1 MLPERTLLWH
11 YRSRHEHLIA
21 FSNAK
26 IYKGSLITFPS
37 NVDRAPNVG
46 VEYTYV
52 PSGYYDRGGR
62 KGNVIEAEKVVDLIF
77 EHIRQ
82 FPNRSLGVIAFG
94 EVQQLAI
101 DTVLRR
107 RRMEDQQYESFF
119 DEDRQEAFFIKS
131 LENVQGDERDTII
144 FSIGYA
150 KDASGVMRMNFGPL
164 SKTGGERR
172 LNVAITRAKYNVKLV
187 GSILPTDIST
197 DRISADGP
205 KLLRG
210 YIDFAINGPSIL
222 ENEITESDCV
232 ELDSPFEAAVYNF
245 LDRKGYKL
253 ATQVGCSGYRID
265 MAVKHPTLSGRYVL
279 GIECD
284 GAAYHSARTAR
295 ERDRL
300 RQDVLESMG
309 WKIYRIWSTDWIKDP
324 VTEGQRLMEAVD
336 NAINSYAESAPEVQ
350 APIQQEIFDTAESF
364 MTIEDKPVSIADIA
378 NPYGFDP
385 PNITDFSILPRNRS
399 GHPGLADCIELLVRN
414 EYPIHYELLCQKISP
429 LLGREKATSVVR
441 KEVDYALRLMGERV
455 TRKGDFFY
463 PASFTEIPVRQ
474 ANGRN
479 IKHISTDELAAA
491 MLRVLSKCVG
501 TTRTALIDETTRALG
516 FNRRGTNIA
525 RAMNDAFEQL
535 KAEEKIQDIDGK
547 VKFCD

>member
-1 MLPERTLLWH
+1 M
-11 YRSRHEHLIA
+11 IA

-26 IYKGSLITFPS
+26 IYKGNLITFPS
-37 NVDRAPNVG
+37 NVDRAPDMG

-62 KGNVIEAEKVVDLIF
+62 KGNIIEAEKVVDLIF
-77 EHIRQ
+77 EHFRL

-94 EVQQLAI
+94 GVQQLAI
-101 DTVLRR
+101 DTALRR
-107 RRMEDQQYESFF
+107 RRMENQQYEQFF
-119 DEDRQEAFFIKS
+119 DENRSESFFIKS
-131 LENVQGDERDTII
+131 LENVQGDERDTVI

-187 GSILPTDIST
+187 GSILPADIST
-197 DRISADGP
+197 ERVSADGP

-210 YIDFAINGPSIL
+210 YIDFAINGPSVL
-222 ENEITESDCV
+222 QNEITES
-232 ELDSPFEAAVYNF
+232 ELVQHDSPFEAAVYNF

-253 ATQVGCSGYRID
+253 ATQVGCSSYRID
-265 MAVKHPTLSGRYVL
+265 MAVKRPSLSGRYVL

-284 GAAYHSARTAR
+284 GAYYHSARTAR

-324 VTEGQRLMEAVD
+324 VTEGRRLIEAVD
-336 NAINSYAESAPEVQ
+336 DALNSYVEDVPTNAAPQNE
-350 APIQQEIFDTAESF
+350 ADTAEAF
-364 MTIEDKPVSIADIA
+364 MTVEDKPVSVENMA
-378 NPYGFDP
+378 NPYGFDA
-385 PNITDFSILPRNRS
+385 PNIADFSKLPHGRD
-399 GHPGLADCIELLVRN
+399 GYLKLTDCIELLVRS
-414 EYPIHYELLCQKISP
+414 EYPIHYELLCQKLSP
-429 LLGREKATSVVR
+429 LLGREKATAVVR
-441 KEVDYALRLMGERV
+441 REVDYAVRSMGERV
-455 TRKGDFFY
+455 VRKDDFFY
-463 PASFTEIPVRQ
+463 PADFTEIPVRQ

-491 MLRVLSKCVG
+491 MLRVLGKCVG
-501 TTRTALIDETTRALG
+501 ITRTALIDETTRVLG
-516 FNRRGTNIA
+516 FNRRGTNIT
-525 RAMNDAFEQL
+525 RAMDKAFEQL
-535 KAEEKIQDIDGK
+535 IQTQKIQEIDGK
-547 VKFCD
+547 IAIL